1 MASSLGS
8 LVVSLGLDAA
18 QFTSGLSKA
27 EYQARKFGETIGSNI
42 RTATLAT
49 TAALGG
55 LAGAALAA
63 NAAFNKLLDGAAQF
77 QDLAEMTGT
86 SAQDLASF
94 AVAAG
99 TAGVSVDSVAQATIK
114 LTKNLVGVDDE
125 SKAAGAALAALGIKV
140 EDFKKLDP
148 ATQYETV
155 SKALAGFSD
164 GAEKTAVALALFGK
178 SGAEQLKVMAALE
191 EQGGRQ
197 VILTGE
203 QIAQSDAYRDA
214 QAKLTAQLSL
224 YASAIAT
231 EFIGPTNALIA
242 VLKDAAAE
250 MYATSEASK
259 TLGASNGIQRFAEDS
274 GSQIARFI
282 DYVRQSA
289 KELQVLTDFV
299 NSTFT
304 ALKQV
309 ATFDF
314 AGARATGEEFRKRYG
329 LDEFGRKIQQES
341 GKEAA
346 KTFVDAYN
354 AQLAASK
361 RTAFAAT
368 DPRRVDL
375 VNGKAADTRPTINF
389 QGATPKARSV
399 GSSRT
404 RAEKDPTSEAQR
416 YLETLQK
423 QLEATQELTVQE
435 QVLQD
440 IQLGRLGQ
448 VTTKQKEDLLN
459 TAAQIDAARARK
471 AADEE
476 AARVQKQMASEA
488 KSLYE
493 QTRTPLETFNAQ
505 QDRLNQLLEAGAIDF
520 VTAARAGE
528 MYKKQLEESTK
539 VVSEMDEFTKNAV
552 KGTQDALAGFLTDL
566 GTGAR
571 KTWKE
576 VGDGFANMLV
586 QMAAQAVA
594 ADLTKKLFGS
604 NGGAGGQGEGWL
616 GSLLQ
621 MFAGSAG
628 KAAGGNV
635 SPFSLHR
642 VNENGP
648 ELLDVNG
655 KQYLMNG
662 GRSAR
667 VTPNSRVGSGG
678 SMAVNNTFV
687 LENPASRQT
696 QSQIST
702 RSGMAVAQARR
713 RFG

>member
-8 LVVSLGLDAA
+8 IVVSLGLDAA
-18 QFTSGLSKA
+18 QFTSGLTKA
-27 EYQARKFGETIGSNI
+27 EYQARKFGETLGSNI

-662 GRSAR
+662 GRNAT
-667 VTPNSRVGSGG
+667 VTPNSKIGAAGG
-678 SMAVNNTFV
+678 TSYISITVPGNTD
-687 LENPASRQT
+687 SRT
-696 QSQIST
+696 ALQIADKT
-702 RSGMAVAQARR
+702 ALRQRQARR
-713 RFG
+713 YA